1 MIRYLLRRIVYGFLI
16 LLGVNL
22 LTFLIFFAVNTPDDM
37 ARIAIGGK
45 YVSAEAI
52 ADWKHV
58 HGYDKPLIWNGSA
71 PGTEKVTKTIFWE
84 RSVPL
89 LRMDFG
95 TSDRG
100 RSINKEIADRAWPSL
115 ALALPTFLLGVI
127 AMTSLALLIVLFRRT
142 RLESG
147 GLVGCVILMSISSL
161 FYIIVGQWLFARLM
175 KLVPISGYA
184 NGWHAAVFLILPVA
198 IGVLPHGERHAPLPH
213 DVPRGDRKGLRE
225 NSARERNARIPDSLP
240 PRSPECVSPDHHV
253 DRCRDP
259 ASLHGVACHGK
270 LLRHSRSRQLH
281 DRRNQ

>member
-100 RSINKEIADRAWPSL
+100 RSINK
-115 ALALPTFLLGVI
+115 
-127 AMTSLALLIVLFRRT
+127 
-142 RLESG
+142 
-147 GLVGCVILMSISSL
+147 
-161 FYIIVGQWLFARLM
+161 
-175 KLVPISGYA
+175 
-184 NGWHAAVFLILPVA
+184 
-198 IGVLPHGERHAPLPH
+198 
-213 DVPRGDRKGLRE
+213 
-225 NSARERNARIPDSLP
+225 
-240 PRSPECVSPDHHV
+240 
-253 DRCRDP
+253 
-259 ASLHGVACHGK
+259 
-270 LLRHSRSRQLH
+270 
-281 DRRNQ
+281 